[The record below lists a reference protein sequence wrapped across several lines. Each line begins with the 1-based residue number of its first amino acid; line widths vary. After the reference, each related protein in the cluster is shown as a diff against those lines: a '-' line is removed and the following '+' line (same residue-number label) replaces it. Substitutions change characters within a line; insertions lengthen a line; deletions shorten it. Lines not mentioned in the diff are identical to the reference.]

1 MTTDRNRSKSDPWRK
16 DTLLLSYIT
25 ETGTSTIADHGF
37 TQKRKKK
44 KRPRESKW
52 SQ

>member
-1 MTTDRNRSKSDPWRK
+1 MTTYRNRSKSDPWRK

-25 ETGTSTIADHGF
+25 ATGTRTIADHGF
-37 TQKRKKK
+37 TQKRKKA
-44 KRPRESKW
+44 RESKW